1 MDKQKEI
8 EKMEKDIG
16 DCVGLT
22 YEGERFTYTLHT
34 QKYLAKELIERGYG
48 DTKAAAKEAVA
59 NITEDIF
66 SWLYDNLVNANF
78 ATGNAEISMW
88 ALQNKAAEYGIDFIN
103 NEGRRIEEE
112 ADND

>member
-48 DTKAAAKEAVA
+48 DTKAAAKEAVTA
-59 NITEDIF
+59 FQAKLTKWLAKQYRESSTVEITTIF
-66 SWLYDNLVNANF
+66 EKMEELLEEVDN
-78 ATGNAEISMW
+78 G
-88 ALQNKAAEYGIDFIN
+88 
-103 NEGRRIEEE
+103 
-112 ADND
+112 